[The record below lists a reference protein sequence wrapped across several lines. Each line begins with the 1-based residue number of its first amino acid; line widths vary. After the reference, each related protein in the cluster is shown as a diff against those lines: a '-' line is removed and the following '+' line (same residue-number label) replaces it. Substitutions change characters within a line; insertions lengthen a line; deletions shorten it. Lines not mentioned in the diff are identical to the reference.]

1 MTVERRARKRF
12 PLNLELRFTAS
23 KGSRQPIQGRGVVV
37 NISSR
42 GVAFRTDTALAPD
55 LNIDASI
62 EWPVTLNGDCV
73 LRVTVEGRML
83 RVQDGLS
90 VMRVDRYEFRTGG
103 RVGTPAASDLE
114 ALKQRIGTLLAPMTA
129 ARQFA

>member
-1 MTVERRARKRF
+1 
-12 PLNLELRFTAS
+12 LNLELRFTAS

>member
-23 KGSRQPIQGRGVVV
+23 KGSRQPIQGRGVVE
-37 NISSR
+37 NISSQ
-42 GVAFRTDTALAPD
+42 GVAFRTETALAPD
-55 LNIDASI
+55 VNIDASI

-114 ALKQRIGTLLAPMTA
+114 VLKRRIGALLAPMTA
-129 ARQFA
+129 AHQHG

>member
-1 MTVERRARKRF
+1 MAVERRARRRF

-23 KGSRQPIQGRGVVV
+23 KGSRQAIQGRGVVV

-42 GVAFRTDTALAPD
+42 GVAFRTDTALTPD
-55 LNIDASI
+55 LNIEASI
-62 EWPVTLNGDCV
+62 EWPATLNGDCV
-73 LRVTVEGRML
+73 LRVAVEGRMV

-103 RVGTPAASDLE
+103 RVGTPAPSDLE
-114 ALKQRIGTLLAPMTA
+114 ALKQHIGTLLTPMTA
-129 ARQFA
+129 ANQFA